1 MKVHQVYHQIKQYFP
16 GGTSTNQIF
25 DWCVNVLI
33 CWANIFGITYKEIT
47 VWVFVILWP
56 LLTLLLI
63 CIIVMQYRT
72 IRRLSRR

>member
-1 MKVHQVYHQIKQYFP
+1 M
-16 GGTSTNQIF
+16 NQIF

-33 CWANIFGITYKEIT
+33 YWANIFGITYKEIN